1 MPLVVSL
8 GPRILLL
15 EEPSAFVAHNH
26 CRRLTCRALAKPPGA
41 RHRNLTM
48 IDYIT
53 NLIRSYGLTFVKVLA
68 VLLCG
73 GWLMGALRAEAGDA
87 LSNAIIV
94 ATVIVV
100 AWIVRLDVRAAAA
113 KRR

>member
-1 MPLVVSL
+1 
-8 GPRILLL
+8 
-15 EEPSAFVAHNH
+15 
-26 CRRLTCRALAKPPGA
+26 
-41 RHRNLTM
+41 
-48 IDYIT
+48 
-53 NLIRSYGLTFVKVLA
+53 VLA